1 MSFFSDI
8 NGFNA
13 KAIKNI
19 NDNSEVKKAEV
30 SDEDYSEV
38 DFCLG
43 LNENTEEIYGNGE
56 KEFGLFDETS
66 EDEIKMAGEDFFFG
80 NIDEPTDDIE

>member
-19 NDNSEVKKAEV
+19 NDNAEVKKAGV
-30 SDEDYSEV
+30 SEEDYSEV

-43 LNENTEEIYGNGE
+43 LNENVEEIYGNGE
-56 KEFGLFDETS
+56 REFGLFDETS
-66 EDEIKMAGEDFFFG
+66 NDEIKMAGEDFFFS
-80 NIDEPTDDIE
+80 NIDETTGDFE

>member
-19 NDNSEVKKAEV
+19 NDNTEVKKAEV

-38 DFCLG
+38 DFCIG
-43 LNENTEEIYGNGE
+43 LNENAEEIYGNGE

-66 EDEIKMAGEDFFFG
+66 GDEIKMAGEDFFFG
-80 NIDEPTDDIE
+80 DIDEPTNDFE